1 MQCWLLKVEPSDY
14 PWSKM
19 KKDKT
24 TTWNGIR
31 NHQAQKYLR
40 TMKIGDM
47 AYFYH
52 TEKERAIVGIVKV
65 CKEYY
70 IRDDDPKFGV
80 VDVECYEELDSPV
93 QLSAIKGNS
102 KLSGMTLLK
111 QPRLSVSPVTEK
123 QWDIIL
129 DMSKEDEAD
138 TD

>member
-1 MQCWLLKVEPSDY
+1 
-14 PWSKM
+14 
-19 KKDKT
+19 
-24 TTWNGIR
+24 
-31 NHQAQKYLR
+31 
-40 TMKIGDM
+40 MKIGDM